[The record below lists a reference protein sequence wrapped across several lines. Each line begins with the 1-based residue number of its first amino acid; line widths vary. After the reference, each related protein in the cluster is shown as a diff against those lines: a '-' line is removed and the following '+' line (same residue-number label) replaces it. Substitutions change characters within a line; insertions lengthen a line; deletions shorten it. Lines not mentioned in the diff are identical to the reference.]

1 MFRFVCC
8 RFSFVVV
15 VVVVVDSDVV
25 VGLFVVVDVFEYPTN
40 IIEMEGKPRIQTRM

>member
-15 VVVVVDSDVV
+15 VVVGDSDVV

-40 IIEMEGKPRIQTRM
+40 IIEMEGIPRIQTRM